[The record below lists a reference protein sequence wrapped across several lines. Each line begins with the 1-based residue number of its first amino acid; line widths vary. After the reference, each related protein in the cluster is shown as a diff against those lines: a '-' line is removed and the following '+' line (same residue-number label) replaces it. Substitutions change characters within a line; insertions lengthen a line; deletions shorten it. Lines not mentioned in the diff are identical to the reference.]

1 MESLLTNA
9 QMFPT
14 IPAEMSLFFR
24 QRAELTVL
32 PLQCH
37 QPAGSNET
45 MAKSRKLAGL
55 KPLSQ
60 SRIERNGIKPGTV
73 APDFTLPDV
82 NGRRVSL
89 QDYRGKRV
97 ILVFSDPHC
106 GPCMQLAPYLV
117 RAYERRR
124 VATEIVMI
132 SRGEA
137 EENRQKAESLGI
149 PFPMVLQ
156 DRWKLSK
163 KYGIFATPVAFVVAE
178 DGRTEGEAAIGVDQ
192 IRTVLRKEFAATVTD
207 RVAEAVE
214 EVSGVLSSPLPRRQ
228 AFRVAGY
235 MIAGAFFSVIG
246 MPNVALAAC
255 STGYTACGTDC
266 CNNSTE
272 RCCNAITGTCCSLSL
287 VCCNGK
293 CCAPG
298 QVCSYGQCVQ
308 QSLP

>member
-1 MESLLTNA
+1 MQEAT
-9 QMFPT
+9 
-14 IPAEMSLFFR
+14 
-24 QRAELTVL
+24 
-32 PLQCH
+32 
-37 QPAGSNET
+37 
-45 MAKSRKLAGL
+45 AKSRKLAGL

-73 APDFTLPDV
+73 APDFMLPDV
-82 NGRRVSL
+82 NGGTVSL
-89 QDYRGKRV
+89 SDYRGKRV

-117 RAYERRR
+117 RTYERRR
-124 VATEIVMI
+124 AVTTEIVVI
-132 SRGEA
+132 SRGDL
-137 EENRQKAESLGI
+137 EENRQKAESFGF

-163 KYGIFATPVAFVVAE
+163 KYGIFATPVAFVVSE
-178 DGRTEGEAAIGVDQ
+178 EGRTDGEAAIGVEQ
-192 IRTVLRKEFAATVTD
+192 IRNVLRKEFGATVTD
-207 RVAEAVE
+207 RVTEAVE
-214 EVSGVLSSPLPRRQ
+214 DVSGVLSSPLPRRQ

-246 MPNVALAAC
+246 MPNAALAAC
-255 STGYTACGTDC
+255 SSGFTACGTAC
-266 CNNSTE
+266 CNSSTE
-272 RCCNAITGTCCSLSL
+272 RCCNPVLSTCCSLSL

-298 QVCSYGQCVQ
+298 QVCSFGQCVQ